1 MEDHDVERIAV
12 VRHRRRNEAPIVGI
26 GDAEDERAI
35 EREHLELGIVLE
47 LGARAARRLDD
58 AHELPL
64 VVPRRQLVQIRHG
77 VNRKQRALFASM
89 LRGDM
94 ERRYRRWLAF
104 AGARLKRATTTARQA
119 VMTDVDVTADTR
131 AADLAEAEAFAA
143 SAGELGA
150 AVAKAAQVRAY
161 LDITGVAATPAARAL
176 LRGCGIACRRV
187 PPSVI
192 RAVVAAELGAPPEE
206 RFAKWDDTP
215 IAAASL
221 GQVHAA
227 EDADGRRF
235 AVKVQYPGVAEA
247 LRDDLPSA
255 SLLRR
260 VVGDELGSGAAAEAL
275 ETMRAQLLGELDYVA
290 EARWLERF
298 RAPSP
303 ATPRI
308 VIPRVDAARSTARV
322 LTMERLD
329 GRAIADLATDDAE
342 ARRRGAR
349 AIFRFAFGAPLN
361 HGIFNADPHPGNY
374 LILDGERVGFVDFGS
389 AAALSDEM
397 RAAERRLFLV
407 DDPAATARRCATPRT
422 KRGSSPTASV
432 FEGSIW
438 REWEEA
444 LARRSCTRGEF
455 TLSPKHVARL
465 IARTGE
471 LLRGRRIALPAGAI
485 LLWRQRL
492 GALAVIAALSPRLD
506 FRRLLADLLDDGKQ
520 SDLALRSLALAR
532 APRSRSATR
541 HRRATAGWR
550 RR

>member
-1 MEDHDVERIAV
+1 M
-12 VRHRRRNEAPIVGI
+12 
-26 GDAEDERAI
+26 
-35 EREHLELGIVLE
+35 L
-47 LGARAARRLDD
+47 
-58 AHELPL
+58 
-64 VVPRRQLVQIRHG
+64 
-77 VNRKQRALFASM
+77 AS
-89 LRGDM
+89 RM

-119 VMTDVDVTADTR
+119 VMTDVDVTTDRR
-131 AADLAEAEAFAA
+131 AADLAEAEAFAT

-161 LDITGVAATPAARAL
+161 LDVTGIAATPAARAL
-176 LRGCGIACRRV
+176 LARLWDRMPAR

-192 RAVVAAELGAPPEE
+192 RAVVTAELGAPPEAK
-206 RFAKWDDTP
+206 FARWDDTP

-247 LRDDLPSA
+247 LRDDLSSA

-260 VVGDELGSGAAAEAL
+260 VVGDELGAGAADDAL
-275 ETMRAQLLGELDYVA
+275 AAMRAQLLGELDYVA

-298 RAPSP
+298 ARAFAGD
-303 ATPRI
+303 ATI

-322 LTMERLD
+322 LTMDRLD
-329 GRAIADLATDDAE
+329 GRAIADLAEDDAE

-349 AIFRFAFGAPLN
+349 AIFQFAFGAPLV

-374 LILDGERVGFVDFGS
+374 LILAGEKVGFVDFGS
-389 AAALSDEM
+389 SAALSEELHD
-397 RAAERRLFLV
+397 AERQLFLAMIRR
-407 DDPAATARRCATPRT
+407 DGEMLRHAAHEE
-422 KRGSSPTASV
+422 GLVSDASV

-444 LARRSCTRGEF
+444 LAQPFLTRGEF
-455 TLSPKHVARL
+455 TLSKKHVARL

-471 LLRGRRIALPAGAI
+471 LLRLRRIAMPPGAL

-506 FRRLLADLLDDGKQ
+506 FRRLLADLLDDGRNP
-520 SDLALRSLALAR
+520 LSLYER
-532 APRSRSATR
+532 
-541 HRRATAGWR
+541 WR
-550 RR
+550 

>member
-1 MEDHDVERIAV
+1 
-12 VRHRRRNEAPIVGI
+12 
-26 GDAEDERAI
+26 
-35 EREHLELGIVLE
+35 
-47 LGARAARRLDD
+47 
-58 AHELPL
+58 
-64 VVPRRQLVQIRHG
+64 
-77 VNRKQRALFASM
+77 
-89 LRGDM
+89 
-94 ERRYRRWLAF
+94 
-104 AGARLKRATTTARQA
+104 
-119 VMTDVDVTADTR
+119 MTDVDVTTDTR

-161 LDITGVAATPAARAL
+161 LDITGVAATPQARAL
-176 LRGCGIACRRV
+176 LARLWDRM
-187 PPSVI
+187 PPRPVAAI
-192 RAVVAAELGAPPEE
+192 RAVVTAELGAPPEE

-247 LRDDLPSA
+247 LRDDLTSA

-260 VVGDELGSGAAAEAL
+260 IVGDELGAGAAAEAL
-275 ETMRAQLLGELDYVA
+275 ATMRAQLLGELDYVA
-290 EARWLERF
+290 EAGWLERF
-298 RAPSP
+298 GRAF
-303 ATPRI
+303 TGNFGI
-308 VIPRVDAARSTARV
+308 VIPKVDAARSTARV

-329 GRAIADLATDDAE
+329 GRAIADLAEDDAE

-349 AIFRFAFGAPLN
+349 AIFRFAFGAPLA

-389 AAALSDEM
+389 SAELSDEL
-397 RAAERRLFLV
+397 RAVERRLFLAMIQR
-407 DDPAATARRCATPRT
+407 DGETLRHAAHEEGLVADA
-422 KRGSSPTASV
+422 AV

-444 LARRSCTRGEF
+444 LARPFLTRGEF
-455 TLSPKHVARL
+455 TLSKKHVARL

-471 LLRGRRIALPAGAI
+471 LLRLRRIALPAGAI

-506 FRRLLADLLDDGKQ
+506 FRRLLAEILDDGRNP
-520 SDLALRSLALAR
+520 LSLYDR
-532 APRSRSATR
+532 
-541 HRRATAGWR
+541 WR
-550 RR
+550 

>member
-1 MEDHDVERIAV
+1 
-12 VRHRRRNEAPIVGI
+12 
-26 GDAEDERAI
+26 
-35 EREHLELGIVLE
+35 
-47 LGARAARRLDD
+47 
-58 AHELPL
+58 
-64 VVPRRQLVQIRHG
+64 
-77 VNRKQRALFASM
+77 
-89 LRGDM
+89 M

-104 AGARLKRATTTARQA
+104 AGARLRRATTTARQA
-119 VMTDVDVTADTR
+119 VMTDVDVTSDTR

-143 SAGELGA
+143 SAAELGA

-161 LDITGVAATPAARAL
+161 LDLTGLAATPAARAL
-176 LRGCGIACRRV
+176 LARLWDRMPPR

-192 RAVVAAELGAPPEE
+192 RAVVTAELGAPPEA

-247 LRDDLPSA
+247 LRDDLSSA

-260 VVGDELGSGAAAEAL
+260 VVGDELGSGAAADAL
-275 ETMRAQLLGELDYVA
+275 DTMRAQLLGELDYVA
-290 EARWLERF
+290 EAKWLERF
-298 RAPSP
+298 AGAFAGD
-303 ATPRI
+303 ATI

-322 LTMERLD
+322 LTMDRLD

-349 AIFRFAFGAPLN
+349 AIFRFAFGAPLE

-374 LILDGERVGFVDFGS
+374 LILDGEKVGFVDFGS
-389 AAALSDEM
+389 AAALSDEL
-397 RAAERRLFLV
+397 RAADRRLFLSMIQR
-407 DDPAATARRCATPRT
+407 DGETLRHAAHEEGLVGADA
-422 KRGSSPTASV
+422 GV

-438 REWEEA
+438 REWEDL
-444 LARRSCTRGEF
+444 LARPFLTRGEF
-455 TLSPKHVARL
+455 TLSRKHVARL

-471 LLRGRRIALPAGAI
+471 LLRLGRIALPPAAI

-492 GALAVIAALSPRLD
+492 GALAVVAALSPRLD
-506 FRRLLADLLDDGKQ
+506 FRRLLAELLDDGKNPI
-520 SDLALRSLALAR
+520 ALYDR
-532 APRSRSATR
+532 
-541 HRRATAGWR
+541 WR
-550 RR
+550 

>member
-1 MEDHDVERIAV
+1 
-12 VRHRRRNEAPIVGI
+12 
-26 GDAEDERAI
+26 
-35 EREHLELGIVLE
+35 
-47 LGARAARRLDD
+47 
-58 AHELPL
+58 
-64 VVPRRQLVQIRHG
+64 
-77 VNRKQRALFASM
+77 
-89 LRGDM
+89 M

-104 AGARLKRATTTARQA
+104 AGARLRRATTAARQA
-119 VMTDVDVTADTR
+119 VMTDVDVTTDTR

-143 SAGELGA
+143 SAAELGA

-161 LDITGVAATPAARAL
+161 LDLTGVAATPAARAL
-176 LRGCGIACRRV
+176 LARLWDRMPPR

-247 LRDDLPSA
+247 LRDDLASA

-260 VVGDELGSGAAAEAL
+260 VVGEELGAGAATDSLA
-275 ETMRAQLLGELDYVA
+275 TMRAQLLGELDYVA

-298 RAPSP
+298 ARAFAGDP
-303 ATPRI
+303 TI

-322 LTMERLD
+322 LTMDRLD
-329 GRAIADLATDDAE
+329 GRAIADLAEDDAE

-349 AIFRFAFGAPLN
+349 AIFRFAFGGPLQ

-374 LILDGERVGFVDFGS
+374 LILAGEKVGFVDFGS
-389 AAALSDEM
+389 SAALTDEL
-397 RAAERRLFLV
+397 RAADRRLFLAMIQR
-407 DDPAATARRCATPRT
+407 DGETLRHAAHEEGLVPVEA
-422 KRGSSPTASV
+422 GV

-438 REWEEA
+438 REWEDL
-444 LARRSCTRGEF
+444 LARPFLTRGEF
-455 TLSPKHVARL
+455 TLSPRHITRL

-471 LLRGRRIALPAGAI
+471 LLRLGRIALPPAAI

-506 FRRLLADLLDDGKQ
+506 FRRLLAEILDEGKNPI
-520 SDLALRSLALAR
+520 ALYDR
-532 APRSRSATR
+532 
-541 HRRATAGWR
+541 WR
-550 RR
+550 

>member
-1 MEDHDVERIAV
+1 
-12 VRHRRRNEAPIVGI
+12 
-26 GDAEDERAI
+26 
-35 EREHLELGIVLE
+35 
-47 LGARAARRLDD
+47 
-58 AHELPL
+58 
-64 VVPRRQLVQIRHG
+64 
-77 VNRKQRALFASM
+77 M
-89 LRGDM
+89 LRGEM

-119 VMTDVDVTADTR
+119 VMTDVDVTQDR
-131 AADLAEAEAFAA
+131 SAADLAEAEAFAN

-161 LDITGVAATPAARAL
+161 LDITGLAATPAARAL
-176 LRGCGIACRRV
+176 LARLWDRM
-187 PPSVI
+187 PPRPASVI
-192 RAVVAAELGAPPEE
+192 RAVVIAELGAPPEE

-227 EDADGRRF
+227 EDADGSRF

-247 LRDDLPSA
+247 LRDDLSSA

-260 VVGDELGSGAAAEAL
+260 VVGDELGAGAAADAL

-290 EARWLERF
+290 EAKWLERF
-298 RAPSP
+298 RSAF
-303 ATPRI
+303 AADDTI
-308 VIPRVDAARSTARV
+308 VIPRVDAARSTAHV

-329 GRAIADLATDDAE
+329 GRAIADLAADDAE

-349 AIFRFAFGAPLN
+349 AIFRFAFGAPLR

-374 LILDGERVGFVDFGS
+374 LILAGEKVGFVDFGS
-389 AAALSDEM
+389 SAAVSDELQ
-397 RAAERRLFLV
+397 AADRRLFLAMIHR
-407 DDPAATARRCATPRT
+407 DGEALRHAAHEE
-422 KRGSSPTASV
+422 GLVSDASV

-444 LARRSCTRGEF
+444 LAQPFLTRGEF
-455 TLSPKHVARL
+455 TLSPRHVARL

-471 LLRGRRIALPAGAI
+471 LLRLRRIALPPDAI

-506 FRRLLADLLDDGKQ
+506 FRRLLADILDDGRNPI
-520 SDLALRSLALAR
+520 ALYER
-532 APRSRSATR
+532 
-541 HRRATAGWR
+541 WR
-550 RR
+550 